1 MKGMKHILFADKTI
15 LLGDDA
21 ADALVAY
28 AVALGANQT
37 ADRVEYTGIGADGAT
52 IQVSFLLN
60 SGASLVSETT
70 PSELPEPDN
79 HEEVQ
84 RIQARTEALV
94 GSHPVQPGDGELT
107 SDFDAESALD
117 Y

>member
-1 MKGMKHILFADKTI
+1 MKHILFADKTI

-28 AVALGANQT
+28 AVALASNST
-37 ADRVEYTGIGADGAT
+37 ADRVEYTGIGSDGAT

-60 SGASLVSETT
+60 AGASLVAETT

-79 HEEVQ
+79 REEVE
-84 RIQARTEALV
+84 RIRARTEALV
-94 GSHPVQPGDGELT
+94 GSHPVQPGDGDLT
-107 SDFDAESALD
+107 SDFDVENRLE